1 MSSRCPAPQP
11 CPALDASRPRL
22 HRGLVSTCNHTCLI
36 NGQVCFVDAAGPSAW
51 LLSFRRGRASGAH
64 VGRRAARTEEPRPR
78 PRGHVRRAASEHRQD
93 APQLVAARRAV
104 WREVVAGG
112 GEAARTAGRWRG
124 AGDARVR
131 GRWGRESERLRA
143 GARRLVRALSRASA
157 RAQARWRAL
166 CKAAASGSDSDS

>member
-51 LLSFRRGRASGAH
+51 LLSFRRGRAGGAH
-64 VGRRAARTEEPRPR
+64 VGRRAARPEEPRPR
-78 PRGHVRRAASEHRQD
+78 PRGHVRRAASGCRQD
-93 APQLVAARRAV
+93 AALPVAARRAA

-124 AGDARVR
+124 AGEARVR
-131 GRWGRESERLRA
+131 GRWGRESERLRV

-157 RAQARWRAL
+157 RAQARWRAPF
-166 CKAAASGSDSDS
+166 KAAASGSDSDS